1 MLPFL
6 RCFPLFTLLLIHRK
20 TKFESGFLGFQP
32 LFLKMK
38 NLRSILFTAIF
49 LLPALLFAQQDFKL
63 HSHNDYLRNVPFW
76 EAFGAGAASIEV
88 DVILKE
94 GKLMVAH
101 ETESIKPEL
110 TLRSLYFE
118 PIQKAVELG
127 MIEKFG
133 FHLLIDS
140 KTEGYSTLEA
150 IVKDAAEFEN
160 FLFSSQNPSGL
171 KLIISGNRPKPEDY
185 KKYPEWVFFDYQSKT
200 LTADLPWEKI
210 GMVSLSFRQFSIW
223 NGKGR
228 IVESQKTKLE
238 EFIALV
244 HSFQKPVRFWA
255 SPDSK
260 SAWKAFYDMGVDF
273 INTDQP
279 AIAQSYLSTLNRNVY
294 SLDAQQ
300 AVYKPTFDSDG
311 KVMPVKNIILM
322 IGDGNGLA
330 QISAGLFANG
340 GKLNVAQLKNMGLIK
355 TQAADDFTTD
365 SAAGATAFATGKKTN
380 NRALGVATDGAVLP
394 NLPEILADYQYSS
407 GIITTDQLTGATPA
421 SFYAHHPER
430 DDSDQIA
437 SYLPNSKLNL
447 FIGGGMRAFESQ
459 LPKLKSSGFSLVDQL
474 DQIAT
479 SKADRL
485 GFFSAEG
492 SNSSMERGRG
502 DFLAKSAL
510 GATAFLQNKNQP
522 FFLMIES
529 AMIDSGGHSNST
541 STIVTEMLDFD
552 LVIGEMMRFADEHP
566 GTLLVITADH
576 ETGGVSIPQGNVE
589 TGEVEL
595 AYHSDDHTGILV
607 PIFAYGPHSDDFRG
621 VYDNSEVFDKM
632 MELVKKYH
640 SK

>member
-1 MLPFL
+1 
-6 RCFPLFTLLLIHRK
+6 
-20 TKFESGFLGFQP
+20 
-32 LFLKMK
+32 MK

-49 LLPALLFAQQDFKL
+49 LLPVTLFAQQDFKL

-88 DVILKE
+88 DVILQE

-101 ETESIKPEL
+101 EAESIKPEL

-118 PIQKAVELG
+118 PIHNAVLLG
-127 MIEKFG
+127 MIETFG

-150 IVKDAAEFEN
+150 IVKDAAEFEEI
-160 FLFSSQNPSGL
+160 LFSSQNPTGL

-185 KKYPEWVFFDYQSKT
+185 RKYPEWIFFDYQSKT
-200 LTADLPWEKI
+200 LTADLPWDKI

-228 IVESQKTKLE
+228 IVEAQKTKLE

-260 SAWKAFYDMGVDF
+260 SAWKAFYDMGLDY

-279 AIAQSYLSTLNRNVY
+279 AIAQSYLSTLHRNVY
-294 SLDAQQ
+294 AVESRH
-300 AVYKPTFDSDG
+300 AVYQPTFDSDG
-311 KVMPVKNIILM
+311 KEMAVKNIILL

-340 GKLNVAQLKNMGLIK
+340 GNLNLAQLRNMGLIK

-380 NRALGVATDGAVLP
+380 NRALGVAPDGSSLP
-394 NLPEILADYQYSS
+394 NLPEILADYRFSS
-407 GIITTDQLTGATPA
+407 GIITNDQLTGATPA

-437 SYLPNSKLNL
+437 AYLPNSKLNL
-447 FIGGGMRAFESQ
+447 VIGGGKKAFESQ
-459 LPKLKSSGFSLVDQL
+459 LPNLMSGGFELLDQL
-474 DQIAT
+474 DQIST
-479 SKADRL
+479 SKADRV

-492 SNSSMERGRG
+492 SNPSMEGGRG
-502 DFLAKSAL
+502 DFLSISAL

-529 AMIDSGGHSNST
+529 AMIDSGGHSNSS

-552 LVIGEMMRFADEHP
+552 LVIGEMIRFADENP
-566 GTLLVITADH
+566 GTLVIITADH
-576 ETGGVSIPQGNVE
+576 ETGGVSIPQGNLE

-607 PIFAYGPHSDDFRG
+607 PIFAYGPHSGDFRG
-621 VYDNSEVFDKM
+621 IYANSEVFDKV

>member
-1 MLPFL
+1 
-6 RCFPLFTLLLIHRK
+6 
-20 TKFESGFLGFQP
+20 
-32 LFLKMK
+32 MK
-38 NLRSILFTAIF
+38 NLKKSILSLIF
-49 LLPALLFAQQDFKL
+49 LFPVLLFAQQDFKL

-88 DVILKE
+88 DVILQD
-94 GKLMVAH
+94 GKLMAAH
-101 ETESIKPEL
+101 ETETIKPEF

-118 PIQKAVELG
+118 PIQKAVDLG
-127 MIEKFG
+127 MFEKFK
-133 FHLLIDS
+133 FHLLIDC

-150 IVKDAAEFEN
+150 IVKDASDFEEI
-160 FLFSSQNPSGL
+160 LFSSKNPTGL
-171 KLIISGNRPKPEDY
+171 KLIISGNRPRPEDY
-185 KKYPEWVFFDYQSKT
+185 SKYPEWVLFDYQSKT
-200 LTADLPWEKI
+200 LTIDLPWEKI

-228 IVESQKTKLE
+228 IVEAQKTKLE

-244 HSFQKPVRFWA
+244 HSFQKPVRFWG

-260 SAWKAFYDMGVDF
+260 SAWKAFYDMGVDY

-279 AIAQSYLSTLNRNVY
+279 AIAQRYLSTLDRNVY
-294 SLDAQQ
+294 
-300 AVYKPTFDSDG
+300 AVDSRQSVYQPTFDSDG
-311 KVMPVKNIILM
+311 KEMPVKNIILL

-340 GKLNVAQLKNMGLIK
+340 GNLNLAQLKNMGLIK

-365 SAAGATAFATGKKTN
+365 SAAGATAYATGKKTN
-380 NRALGVATDGAVLP
+380 NRALGVDPIGASLP
-394 NLPEILADYQYSS
+394 NIPEILADYHFSS

-430 DDSDQIA
+430 DDADQIA
-437 SYLPNSKLNL
+437 AFLPKSKLDL
-447 FIGGGMRAFESQ
+447 FIGGGEKAFESQ
-459 LPKLKSSGFSLVDQL
+459 IPHLNSSGFELVDQL
-474 DQIAT
+474 EQVSN
-479 SKADRL
+479 SKSGRV
-485 GFFSAEG
+485 GFFSGAG
-492 SNSSMERGRG
+492 SNPSMEKGRG
-502 DFLAKSAL
+502 DFLSQSAL
-510 GATAFLQNKNQP
+510 SATTFLQNKNQP

-552 LVIGEMMRFADEHP
+552 LVIGEMMRFADKNP
-566 GTLLVITADH
+566 GTLLIITADH
-576 ETGGVSIPQGNVE
+576 ETGGVSIPQGNME

-607 PIFAYGPHSDDFRG
+607 PIFAYGPHSDIFRG
-621 VYDNSEVFDKM
+621 IYENSEVFDNVM
-632 MELVKKYH
+632 NLVKRYH